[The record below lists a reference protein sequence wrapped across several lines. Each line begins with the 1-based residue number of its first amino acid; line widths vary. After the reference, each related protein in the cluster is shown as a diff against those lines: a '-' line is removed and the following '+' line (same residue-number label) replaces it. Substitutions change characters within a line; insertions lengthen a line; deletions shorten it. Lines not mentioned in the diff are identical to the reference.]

1 MNRHIPQKS
10 TFSSSPQA
18 AGPTMPDILIETKV
32 AVETFTVEASH
43 VYVHCYFNSPGAE
56 MLIRIWRSTFLVDT
70 TSGAR
75 SPLVHVENISYAP
88 QWTII
93 PDGGL
98 FHFLLIFEG
107 LPKSCTQFNLFED
120 IPQAGGF
127 FVEGI
132 QRNNSDVYHIDIG

>member
-1 MNRHIPQKS
+1 MIRLSLKRSLPA
-10 TFSSSPQA
+10 TPRA
-18 AGPTMPDILIETKV
+18 ANPAMPDTLTETRV

-56 MLIRIWRSTFLVDT
+56 MLIRIWRSTFLVDVA
-70 TSGAR
+70 SGTRA
-75 SPLVHVENISYAP
+75 PLVHAENISYAP

-93 PDGGL
+93 PDSGL

-107 LPKSCTQFNLFED
+107 LPRSCTQFNLLED

-132 QRNNSDVYHIDIG
+132 QRNNSDVYHVDIG

>member
-1 MNRHIPQKS
+1 MNRAILPDS
-10 TFSSSPQA
+10 ISARAPLSPD
-18 AGPTMPDILIETKV
+18 TIIETRV
-32 AVETFTVEASH
+32 ATETFTVEAAH

-56 MLIRIWRSTFLVDT
+56 MLIRIWRSTFLVDAA
-70 TSGAR
+70 SGSR

-93 PDGGL
+93 PGSGL
-98 FHFLLIFEG
+98 FHFLLIFEA
-107 LPKSCTQFNLFED
+107 LPKSCTLFNLLED

-132 QRNNSDVYHIDIG
+132 QRNKSDVYHVDIG

>member
-1 MNRHIPQKS
+1 MNRDIHPPSVSARAPQ
-10 TFSSSPQA
+10 
-18 AGPTMPDILIETKV
+18 MPDTLIETRV
-32 AVETFTVEASH
+32 ATETFAVEASH
-43 VYVHCYFNSPGAE
+43 VYVHCYFNSPGAD

-70 TSGAR
+70 ASGTRAT
-75 SPLVHVENISYAP
+75 LVHVENISYAP

-93 PDGGL
+93 PHDGL

-107 LPKSCTQFNLFED
+107 LPKSCTQFNLLED

-132 QRNNSDVYHIDIG
+132 QRNKSDVYHVDIG